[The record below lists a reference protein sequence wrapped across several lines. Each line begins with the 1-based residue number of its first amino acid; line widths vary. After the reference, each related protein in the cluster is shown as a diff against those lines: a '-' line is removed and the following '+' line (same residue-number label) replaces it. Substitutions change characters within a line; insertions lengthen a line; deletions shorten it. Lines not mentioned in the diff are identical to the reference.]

1 MGWKDT
7 LAGAADTVS
16 QAVSQ
21 NRDTIDT
28 GIDKAAE
35 IASSKTGGGY
45 DETIRAGTEQA
56 RSGLDK
62 VASTTADEP
71 DEARPADPTRPT

>member
-7 LAGAADTVS
+7 LAGAADAVS

-21 NRDTIDT
+21 NRATIEQ

-35 IASSKTGGGY
+35 IASSSTGGKY
-45 DETIRAGTEQA
+45 DETIRKGTQHA

-62 VASTTADEP
+62 VASATDEP
-71 DEARPADPTRPT
+71 GEAPPADSGRPT

>member
-7 LAGAADTVS
+7 LAGAADAVS

-21 NRDTIDT
+21 NRDTIEK

-35 IASSKTGGGY
+35 LASSTTGGKY
-45 DETIRAGTEQA
+45 DETIRKGTEHA

-62 VASTTADEP
+62 VTSAADEP
-71 DEARPADPTRPT
+71 GEAPPGGPSRPT